1 MKEIDQR
8 KKIRNLWIRK
18 KFKKV
23 CKILGYIKHLIILVS
38 TVTECVFISVFASLF
53 GIPAG
58 VPSSAVGMKICAITA
73 MIKKSIIKKE
83 EAW

>member
-1 MKEIDQR
+1 M
-8 KKIRNLWIRK
+8 
-18 KFKKV
+18 
-23 CKILGYIKHLIILVS
+23 S

-58 VPSSAVGMKICAITA
+58 VASSAVGMKICAITA

-83 EAW
+83 ETW